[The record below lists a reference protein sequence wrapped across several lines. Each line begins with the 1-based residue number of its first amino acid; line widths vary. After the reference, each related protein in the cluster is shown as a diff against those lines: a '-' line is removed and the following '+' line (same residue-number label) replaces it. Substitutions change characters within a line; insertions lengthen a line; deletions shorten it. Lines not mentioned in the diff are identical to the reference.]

1 MMSNSVASFL
11 WGIRLLERKAE
22 RRAAIDRLETAVRLG
37 PADTQAHRW
46 LAKAYQRAGQPEK
59 ALAPAQQAL
68 SLSPNSPL
76 VKLEMGGGML
86 RGR

>member
-46 LAKAYQRAGQPEK
+46 LAKAYLRAGQPEK

-76 VKLEMGGGML
+76 VKLEMGGGC
-86 RGR
+86 